1 MKWVIKYIN
10 HRDVMY
16 SMVTIVNTGD
26 LCTVTIV
33 NTGDLCT
40 FTARGTGLIPG
51 WGTKITHARGV
62 AKTSKQAADK

>member
-1 MKWVIKYIN
+1 
-10 HRDVMY
+10 MY
-16 SMVTIVNTGD
+16 SM
-26 LCTVTIV
+26 VTIV